1 MKIKRFNEK
10 YKIDTDY
17 SSGISEEYAKF
28 IVSKYLDNVDKDDN
42 KIVTLQDVFNVIISG
57 DELEEDQEILI
68 IEDLRNLGEDIA
80 KQASKLKTSE
90 EYNAS
95 KYNL

>member
-10 YKIDTDY
+10 YEVDTDY
-17 SSGISEEYAKF
+17 SSGISEEYAKL
-28 IVSKYLDNVDKDDN
+28 IVSEYLDRVDKDDN
-42 KIVTLQDVFNVIISG
+42 KIVTLQDVFNEIIKG

-68 IEDLRNLGEDIA
+68 IEDLKDLGVDIA

-90 EYNAS
+90 EYHAS